1 MSNKPKIIFDVLT
14 IFPEMFPSYFGGSIL
29 GKAQEAGYI
38 KINVH
43 NLRDFAQGLPAPRPG
58 TYFVYAILCDNEDI
72 YIGQTGNLELRWRR
86 HIEGTA
92 AQHTKKHKPKQ
103 LIHYEIYDS
112 REKAVERE
120 KWLKTGFGRKWLKKE
135 WKAGRTRQAGKHK
148 ITDDMAYGGIS
159 GMVMKVEPIY
169 YAVEALKKKV
179 RTRKRRIIL
188 LSAKGELLK
197 QKKVRELGE
206 LKHIILIAG
215 HYKGVDERVAKY
227 IADEELSVGEY
238 VITGGEV
245 PAMLVV
251 DAVSRMVSGVI
262 GKDESK
268 KGESFSSGVKY
279 EHGVYT
285 RPAEFSPKKGKIWK
299 VPDVLLS
306 GHHKEIA
313 SWRDANRETTSIKK
327 RGRHGG

>member
-1 MSNKPKIIFDVLT
+1 MFKQPKIIFDILT
-14 IFPEMFPSYFGGSIL
+14 IFPSMFSCYFDSSIL
-29 GKAQEAGYI
+29 GKAQEAGHI

-43 NLRDFAQGLPAPRPG
+43 NLRD
-58 TYFVYAILCDNEDI
+58 
-72 YIGQTGNLELRWRR
+72 W
-86 HIEGTA
+86 
-92 AQHTKKHKPKQ
+92 TKDKHKM
-103 LIHYEIYDS
+103 
-112 REKAVERE
+112 
-120 KWLKTGFGRKWLKKE
+120 
-135 WKAGRTRQAGKHK
+135 
-148 ITDDMAYGGIS
+148 TDDIAYGGIS

-169 YAVEALKKKV
+169 WAVEELKKKV
-179 RTRKRRIIL
+179 HTRKRKIIL
-188 LSAKGELLK
+188 LSAKGEVLK

-251 DAVSRMVSGVI
+251 DAVSRMVRGVI

-268 KGESFSSGVKY
+268 KGESFSQGVKR

-285 RPAEFSPKKGKIWK
+285 RPSEFSPRKGKVWK
-299 VPDVLLS
+299 VPEVLTS
-306 GHHKEIA
+306 GHHAEIEK
-313 SWRDANRETTSIKK
+313 WRNKNRK
-327 RGRHGG
+327 R